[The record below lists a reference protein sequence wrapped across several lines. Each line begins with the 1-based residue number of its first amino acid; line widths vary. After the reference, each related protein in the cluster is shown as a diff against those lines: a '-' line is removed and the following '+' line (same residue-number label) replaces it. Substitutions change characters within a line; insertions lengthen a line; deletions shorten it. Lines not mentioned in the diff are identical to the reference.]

1 MRGLVWDEAAEG
13 EFDMASQTCS
23 KCGRTYDY
31 GGECLYC
38 WGLEAGTAVN
48 AGREPRKPNASAPNS
63 GCAVV
68 GVLVL
73 SGLITLMLLL
83 DNIIA

>member
-1 MRGLVWDEAAEG
+1 MAA
-13 EFDMASQTCS
+13 QTCS

-48 AGREPRKPNASAPNS
+48 AGREPRKPNTSTSNS

-73 SGLITLMLLL
+73 SGLIPLLLLL
-83 DNIIA
+83 DSIFA